1 MSQRLVNTL
10 LIGVLSVNLYVGF
23 KHFTASA
30 EAADNQ
36 SVYAHM
42 EKFSRVLEQVRKN
55 YVDEDKVTYNK
66 LMEGALRGMLS
77 ELDPHSEYMPADRH
91 KALLDDTRQEFGG
104 IGIVVSM
111 RNNWLT
117 IISPMDDTPGA
128 RAGLQPGDR
137 IMKIEGKSTEDMGI
151 NDAVALLRGKVGTDV
166 AITIY
171 RAAGERTIDLSLKRE
186 RIKTKSVRDLKGKGE
201 YNLISEE
208 IGYVKLSGF
217 SDNTAEELED
227 ALIKMEEKGMRG
239 LVMDLRG
246 NPGGLLTQSARVT
259 EKFVKENQ
267 LIVST
272 EGRNAK
278 EQEQL
283 IAKSEN
289 PRKLPLVVLV
299 NEGSASASEIVAGCL
314 QDLDRAKIVGVRTFG
329 KGSVQ
334 SILPMRDG
342 SALRLTTAKY
352 FTPSHRTIH
361 NKGIEPDYTV
371 KMTPEQMRD
380 IMMKRSPGIMETLEP
395 EERDRV
401 ANAVD
406 PQLDKALG
414 ILTSLLKLD

>member
-10 LIGVLSVNLYVGF
+10 LIGVLSINLYVGF
-23 KHFTASA
+23 KHFTTSA

-36 SVYAHM
+36 SVFAHM
-42 EKFSRVLEQVRKN
+42 EKFSRVLEQVRRN

-137 IMKIEGKSTEDMGI
+137 IIKIEGKSTEGTGI
-151 NDAVALLRGKVGTDV
+151 NEAVDLLRGKIGTKV
-166 AITIY
+166 KITIY
-171 RAAGERTIDLSLKRE
+171 RSTNEQTLNISLKRE
-186 RIKTKSVRDLKGKGE
+186 RIKTKSVRDLNGKGE
-201 YNLISEE
+201 YKLISDK
-208 IGYVKLSGF
+208 IGYAKLSGF
-217 SDNTAEELED
+217 SDNTSEELEE
-227 ALIKMEEKGMRG
+227 ALVKMEEKGMRG
-239 LVMDLRG
+239 LVLDLRD
-246 NPGGLLTQSARVT
+246 NPGGLLSQSARVT

-278 EQEQL
+278 EQDRL
-283 IAKSEN
+283 IAKSETN
-289 PRKLPLVVLV
+289 RGLPLVVLV

-314 QDLDRAKIVGVRTFG
+314 QDLKRAKLVGAKTFG

-380 IMMKRSPGIMETLEP
+380 IMMKRSPGVMETLEP

-414 ILTSLLKLD
+414 ILKDLLKLD

>member
-42 EKFSRVLEQVRKN
+42 EKFSRVLEQVRRN

-137 IMKIEGKSTEDMGI
+137 IIKIEGKSTEGTGI
-151 NDAVALLRGKVGTDV
+151 NEAVDLLRGKIGTKV
-166 AITIY
+166 KITIY
-171 RAAGERTIDLSLKRE
+171 RSTNEQTLNISLKRE
-186 RIKTKSVRDLKGKGE
+186 RIKTKSVRDLNGKGE
-201 YNLISEE
+201 YKLISDK
-208 IGYVKLSGF
+208 IGYAKLSGF
-217 SDNTAEELED
+217 SDNTSEELEE
-227 ALIKMEEKGMRG
+227 ALVKMEEKGMRG
-239 LVMDLRG
+239 LVLDLRD
-246 NPGGLLTQSARVT
+246 NPGGLLSQSARVT

-278 EQEQL
+278 EQDRL
-283 IAKSEN
+283 IAKSETN
-289 PRKLPLVVLV
+289 RGLPLVVLV

-314 QDLDRAKIVGVRTFG
+314 QDLKRAKLVGAKTFG

-361 NKGIEPDYTV
+361 NKGIEPDYAV

-380 IMMKRSPGIMETLEP
+380 IMMKRSPGVMETLES
-395 EERDRV
+395 EEQDRV

-406 PQLDKALG
+406 PQLAKALE
-414 ILTSLLKLD
+414 ILSDILKAN

>member
-10 LIGVLSVNLYVGF
+10 LIGVLSINLYVGF
-23 KHFTASA
+23 KHFTTSA

-36 SVYAHM
+36 SVFAHM
-42 EKFSRVLEQVRKN
+42 EKFSRVLEQVRRN

-137 IMKIEGKSTEDMGI
+137 IIKIEGKSTEGTGI
-151 NDAVALLRGKVGTDV
+151 NEAVDLLRGKIGTKV
-166 AITIY
+166 KITIY
-171 RAAGERTIDLSLKRE
+171 RSTNEQTLNISLKRE
-186 RIKTKSVRDLKGKGE
+186 RIKTKSVRDLNGKGE
-201 YNLISEE
+201 YKLISDK
-208 IGYVKLSGF
+208 IGYAKLSGF

-227 ALIKMEEKGMRG
+227 ALIKMEEKGMKG

-246 NPGGLLTQSARVT
+246 NPGGLLSQSARVT

-278 EQEQL
+278 EQDHL
-283 IAKSEN
+283 IAKSVN

-314 QDLDRAKIVGVRTFG
+314 QDLKRAKLVGAKTFG

-361 NKGIEPDYTV
+361 NKGIEPDYAV

-380 IMMKRSPGIMETLEP
+380 IMMKRSPGVMETLES
-395 EERDRV
+395 EEQDRV

-406 PQLDKALG
+406 PQLAKALE
-414 ILTSLLKLD
+414 ILSDILKAN